1 MRHESASHRSWVMG
15 RVGGKNTGPEMRV
28 RSMMH
33 RAGYRFRLHVRDL
46 PGSPDI
52 VLPRYKT
59 AVFVN
64 GCFWHRHANCR
75 YATTPKTNMLYWERK
90 FERNVARDK
99 ACHAVLREHG
109 WAVVVI
115 WECQTRHKERLSQL
129 IISVLPMHG

>member
-1 MRHESASHRSWVMG
+1 MRQESTASRSWVMG

-33 RAGYRFRLHVRDL
+33 RAGYRFRLHVRNL

-52 VLPRYKT
+52 VLPRHKT

-64 GCFWHRHANCR
+64 GCFWHRHTDCR
-75 YATTPKTNMLYWERK
+75 YATTPKTNVPYWERK
-90 FERNVARDK
+90 FERNVARDQ
-99 ACHAVLREHG
+99 ACHEALRDRG

-115 WECQTRHKERLSQL
+115 WECQTRHKGRLAQL
-129 IISVLPMHG
+129 LSSVLPGRG